1 MSIILPQSFDFR
13 KKRRT
18 FANNITFTPTN
29 FQPIYKMKKILFI
42 VLSLCLCTSSFA
54 KKTVDLWP
62 DGTPI
67 DAWFRDTVSV
77 DISKLGRQYRITDY
91 GILNDDKIYTQ
102 QFQALIDR
110 VAQDGGGVIVV
121 PQGVYR
127 TGALFFKQGVH
138 LHIYEG
144 GMLQGSDNPSDF
156 PIVTTRIEGE
166 TCKYYSAL
174 INADGLDGFT
184 ISGRGTIDGNG
195 LTYWKHFWERRSWN
209 PKCTNKDEQ
218 RPRLVYVSNCR
229 NVQIEGVHLQ
239 NSPFWTT
246 HIYNSERVKLLRLYI
261 YSPAKPVKAPST
273 DAIDL
278 DVVKDILV
286 KDCYMSVND
295 DAVAIKGG
303 KGPYADA
310 YQEEIAPLTVDG
322 KPFTYSAKY
331 PDVDMSKFPEMIGDG
346 ENRNIIIEDCEYGF
360 CHGCLTL
367 GSESVFDH
375 NIILRRI
382 KVTEA
387 NNLLWL
393 KMRPDTPQRYEYITV
408 EDITGNGKN
417 FILVAPWTQ
426 FYDLKGRSTT
436 PMSYSDHITMRRINF
451 DCNVFFNVKP
461 QEDQYHLSNF
471 MFENLSVSAVNPEFY
486 PEYVENFTIKNVN
499 ATKKQ

>member
-1 MSIILPQSFDFR
+1 MRKLLIL
-13 KKRRT
+13 T
-18 FANNITFTPTN
+18 FLLTTLIAN
-29 FQPIYKMKKILFI
+29 
-42 VLSLCLCTSSFA
+42 A
-54 KKTVDLWP
+54 KKPVKDLWP
-62 DGTPI
+62 DGTEI
-67 DAWFRDTVSV
+67 STWFKDTTSV
-77 DISKLGRQYRITDY
+77 KLQSLGKQYRITDY
-91 GILNDDKIYTQ
+91 GVLNDGKVYTKELQSLIDKI
-102 QFQALIDR
+102 A
-110 VAQDGGGVIVV
+110 ADGGGVMVV
-121 PQGVYR
+121 PQGTYK

-138 LHIYEG
+138 LHIYAG
-144 GMLQGSDNPSDF
+144 GTLQGSENPSDF

-174 INADGLDGFT
+174 INADHLDGFT

-195 LTYWKHFWERRSWN
+195 FTYWKHFWERRTWN

-218 RPRLVYVSNCR
+218 RPRLVYVSNSK
-229 NVQIEGVHLQ
+229 NVQIEGVNLQ

-246 HIYNSERVKLLRLYI
+246 HIYNSENVKLLRLYI

-278 DVVKDILV
+278 DVVKNILV

-295 DAVAIKGG
+295 DAIAIKGG

-310 YQEEIAPLTVDG
+310 FRTQ
-322 KPFTYSAKY
+322 Y
-331 PDVDMSKFPEMIGDG
+331 PNMDMSKFPEMQGDG

-367 GSESVFDH
+367 GSESVYDH

-382 KVTEA
+382 KVNEA

-393 KMRPDTPQRYEYITV
+393 KMRPDTPQQYEYITV

-426 FYDLKGRSTT
+426 FYDLKGRETT
-436 PMSYSDHITMRRINF
+436 PMSYSDHITMRNITF

-471 MFENLSVSAVNPEFY
+471 TFQNLSVSAKNNDFH
-486 PEYVENFTIKNVN
+486 PEYVENFVVKNVN
-499 ATKKQ
+499 AVKKQ

>member
-1 MSIILPQSFDFR
+1 MLISLWASVFG
-13 KKRRT
+13 KRT
-18 FANNITFTPTN
+18 T
-29 FQPIYKMKKILFI
+29 
-42 VLSLCLCTSSFA
+42 
-54 KKTVDLWP
+54 DLWP
-62 DGTPI
+62 DGTEI
-67 DAWFRDTVSV
+67 SSWFRDTTAVN
-77 DISKLGRQYRITDY
+77 INALGKQYRITNY
-91 GILNDDKIYTQ
+91 GVLNDGKTYTKEL
-102 QFQALIDR
+102 QALIDKI
-110 VAQDGGGVIVV
+110 AAEGGGVMVV
-121 PQGVYR
+121 PEGTYK

-138 LHIYEG
+138 LHIYAG
-144 GMLQGSDNPSDF
+144 GTLQGSEDPSDY
-156 PIVTTRIEGE
+156 PLLTTRIEGE

-174 INADGLDGFT
+174 VNADGLDGFT
-184 ISGRGTIDGNG
+184 ISGKGTIDGNG
-195 LTYWKHFWERRSWN
+195 LTYWKHFWERRAWN

-218 RPRLVYVSNCR
+218 RPRLVYVSNSK

-246 HIYNSERVKLLRLYI
+246 HIYNSENVKLLRLHI

-278 DVVKDILV
+278 DVVKNILV

-310 YQEEIAPLTVDG
+310 FRTEYTGI
-322 KPFTYSAKY
+322 
-331 PDVDMSKFPEMIGDG
+331 DMSKFPEMQGDG

-382 KVTEA
+382 KVNEA

-426 FYDLKGRSTT
+426 FYDLKGRADV
-436 PMSYSDHITMRRINF
+436 PMSYSDHIVMRNITF
-451 DCNVFFNVKP
+451 DCETFFNVKQ

-471 MFENLSVSAVNPEFY
+471 TFQNLSVSAKKADFH
-486 PEYVENFTIKNVN
+486 PEYVENFTVKNVN
-499 ATKKQ
+499 ATKKP

>member
-1 MSIILPQSFDFR
+1 M
-13 KKRRT
+13 KRT
-18 FANNITFTPTN
+18 I
-29 FQPIYKMKKILFI
+29 
-42 VLSLCLCTSSFA
+42 LSLMLISLWASVFGKRT
-54 KKTVDLWP
+54 TDLWP
-62 DGTPI
+62 DGTEI
-67 DAWFRDTVSV
+67 SSWFRDTTAVN
-77 DISKLGRQYRITDY
+77 INALGKQYRITNY
-91 GILNDDKIYTQ
+91 GVLNDGKTYTKEL
-102 QFQALIDR
+102 QALIDKI
-110 VAQDGGGVIVV
+110 AAEGGGVMVV
-121 PQGVYR
+121 PEGTYK

-138 LHIYEG
+138 LHIYAG
-144 GMLQGSDNPSDF
+144 GTLQGSEDPSDY
-156 PIVTTRIEGE
+156 PLLTTRIEGE

-174 INADGLDGFT
+174 VNADGLDGFT
-184 ISGRGTIDGNG
+184 ISGKGTIDGNG
-195 LTYWKHFWERRSWN
+195 LTYWKHFWERRAWN

-218 RPRLVYVSNCR
+218 RPRLVYVSNSK
-229 NVQIEGVHLQ
+229 NVQIDGVHLQ

-246 HIYNSERVKLLRLYI
+246 HIYNSENVKLLRLHI

-278 DVVKDILV
+278 DVVKNILV

-310 YQEEIAPLTVDG
+310 FRTEYTGI
-322 KPFTYSAKY
+322 
-331 PDVDMSKFPEMIGDG
+331 DMSKFPEMQGDG

-382 KVTEA
+382 KVNEA

-426 FYDLKGRSTT
+426 FYDLKGRADV
-436 PMSYSDHITMRRINF
+436 PMSYSDHIVMRNITF
-451 DCNVFFNVKP
+451 DCETFFNVKQ

-471 MFENLSVSAVNPEFY
+471 TFQNLSVSAKKADFH
-486 PEYVENFTIKNVN
+486 PEYVENFTVKNVN
-499 ATKKQ
+499 ATKKP